1 LEFDAAPNTVS
12 NYLRGLDLEHSIG
25 FVEYDKGNVHF
36 NREYF
41 CSYPDKV
48 IALHLSAD
56 KQGSIN
62 TSISQDLLYHATSIQ
77 WEKGNELIAQGVI
90 TASGLKYCVRIK
102 VLKQGGEISYKAG
115 KITIAKA
122 NEATILY
129 TVSTE
134 YDAKST
140 NFKGA
145 NPFAE
150 TDKNMKIAASQSYE
164 TLKNKHISD
173 YQALF
178 GRVSFTLKGDAK
190 LESLPTDQRVTQLKK
205 GTIDDSALKTLYFNF
220 GRYLLI
226 SASRPGTL
234 PSTLHGVWNDKPK
247 GSWSANYQS
256 NINIQ
261 EMYWAAGST
270 QLTEC
275 QEAYIDWIE
284 GLVEPGRKVAQAY
297 YGTGGWVSH
306 ATGNIWKY
314 ASPGY
319 DLLWGLYPT
328 GSAWHCLHLWE
339 QYAYTGN
346 KKYLKEKAYPIM
358 KEAAQFY
365 LENLMEYE
373 GKLVM
378 TPSSSAEHGIEVVD
392 GKPVEYTTRNGEDG
406 TNMNYLYPSF
416 QDIEMIHVLFTH
428 VVAASKALNV
438 DIDFRHKILSARNQL
453 MPLKIGK
460 YGQLQ
465 EWVID
470 ADNPRDHHRHIAHI
484 YGVYPAD
491 MITPFDTPELAAA
504 AKKSLKMRGD
514 GMMLDR
520 WPHTGG
526 GWSAT
531 WRIACWTRLLDGDHS
546 IRIFNQLISDTGSG
560 NLFTTQRDKMMV
572 DSPMATPGLFA
583 EMLMQSHRE
592 VIHLLP
598 ALPTE
603 WPEGEIK
610 GLQARGGYKINLRW
624 KYGHLIQA
632 EILVPQGMPVPKL
645 RIEKEEVDEKDARI
659 RILSI

>member
-1 LEFDAAPNTVS
+1 MKIKTFLLSLFLCTMAGSTFSVDLSPDKCLWYQTPAHSWGNEALHLGNGYMGASFYGGIDKECFNIAEKTFWTGGPNVTPNYNYGIKEGGKDKIGLIRQAIAQNQISRADSLANLYMLGNYDGFGDFSKVGELYLEFDAAPNTVS

-140 NFKGA
+140 NFKGV

-261 EMYWAAGST
+261 EMYWAAGPT
-270 QLTEC
+270 QLAEC

-328 GSAWHCLHLWE
+328 GSAWHCLHPW
-339 QYAYTGN
+339 
-346 KKYLKEKAYPIM
+346 
-358 KEAAQFY
+358 
-365 LENLMEYE
+365 
-373 GKLVM
+373 
-378 TPSSSAEHGIEVVD
+378 
-392 GKPVEYTTRNGEDG
+392 
-406 TNMNYLYPSF
+406 
-416 QDIEMIHVLFTH
+416 
-428 VVAASKALNV
+428 
-438 DIDFRHKILSARNQL
+438 
-453 MPLKIGK
+453 
-460 YGQLQ
+460 
-465 EWVID
+465 
-470 ADNPRDHHRHIAHI
+470 
-484 YGVYPAD
+484 
-491 MITPFDTPELAAA
+491 
-504 AKKSLKMRGD
+504 
-514 GMMLDR
+514 
-520 WPHTGG
+520 
-526 GWSAT
+526 
-531 WRIACWTRLLDGDHS
+531 
-546 IRIFNQLISDTGSG
+546 
-560 NLFTTQRDKMMV
+560 
-572 DSPMATPGLFA
+572 
-583 EMLMQSHRE
+583 
-592 VIHLLP
+592 
-598 ALPTE
+598 
-603 WPEGEIK
+603 
-610 GLQARGGYKINLRW
+610 
-624 KYGHLIQA
+624 
-632 EILVPQGMPVPKL
+632 
-645 RIEKEEVDEKDARI
+645 
-659 RILSI
+659 

>member
-1 LEFDAAPNTVS
+1 
-12 NYLRGLDLEHSIG
+12 
-25 FVEYDKGNVHF
+25 
-36 NREYF
+36 
-41 CSYPDKV
+41 
-48 IALHLSAD
+48 
-56 KQGSIN
+56 
-62 TSISQDLLYHATSIQ
+62 
-77 WEKGNELIAQGVI
+77 
-90 TASGLKYCVRIK
+90 
-102 VLKQGGEISYKAG
+102 
-115 KITIAKA
+115 
-122 NEATILY
+122 
-129 TVSTE
+129 
-134 YDAKST
+134 
-140 NFKGA
+140 
-145 NPFAE
+145 
-150 TDKNMKIAASQSYE
+150 
-164 TLKNKHISD
+164 
-173 YQALF
+173 
-178 GRVSFTLKGDAK
+178 
-190 LESLPTDQRVTQLKK
+190 
-205 GTIDDSALKTLYFNF
+205 
-220 GRYLLI
+220 
-226 SASRPGTL
+226 
-234 PSTLHGVWNDKPK
+234 
-247 GSWSANYQS
+247 
-256 NINIQ
+256 
-261 EMYWAAGST
+261 
-270 QLTEC
+270 
-275 QEAYIDWIE
+275 
-284 GLVEPGRKVAQAY
+284 
-297 YGTGGWVSH
+297 
-306 ATGNIWKY
+306 
-314 ASPGY
+314 
-319 DLLWGLYPT
+319 
-328 GSAWHCLHLWE
+328 
-339 QYAYTGN
+339 
-346 KKYLKEKAYPIM
+346 
-358 KEAAQFY
+358 
-365 LENLMEYE
+365 
-373 GKLVM
+373 
-378 TPSSSAEHGIEVVD
+378 VVD
-392 GKPVEYTTRNGEDG
+392 GKPVEYTTRKGEDG

-526 GWSAT
+526 NWSAT